1 MRILITGGAGFI
13 GSGIH
18 AYCVNKGHE
27 VVVLDNFST
36 GEKSNFLVEA
46 DVRRID
52 ITNRPAIAE
61 FFATERFDIICH
73 QAAQISVSHSVKYPH
88 RDAEVNCMGW
98 LNVLDHATAAGCRR
112 FIFASSGGT
121 LYGDVT
127 APVRE
132 SAPIRPV
139 SPYGINKWT
148 GEQYLAF
155 YAQKYKCEAI
165 ALRYANVY
173 GPRQNPHGEA
183 GVVAIFCRKLLDEQ
197 PLTIYGD
204 GSAIRDYIYVNDVVD
219 ANYAAM
225 IAANIPAGELITLNI
240 GTGVGTTTAAI
251 AHLVQQEVRSQCSYL
266 QIKPIEHAPARAGD
280 LRCSLLDP
288 IQAYETL
295 DWRPTVK
302 LSAGLPHTVYWFS
315 RPDI

>member
-1 MRILITGGAGFI
+1 MRILVTGGAGFI

-18 AYCVNKGHE
+18 SCCVNKDHE

-36 GEKSNFLVEA
+36 GTPRNFLTTA
-46 DVRRID
+46 NVRRID
-52 ITNRPAIAE
+52 ITDRPSVAE
-61 FFATERFDIICH
+61 FFANERFDIICH
-73 QAAQISVSHSVKYPH
+73 QAAQISVSKSTQYPY

-98 LNVLDHATAAGCRR
+98 LNILDHAANAGVRR
-112 FIFASSGGT
+112 IIFASSGGT

-148 GEQYLAF
+148 GEQYLEF
-155 YAQKYKCEAI
+155 YARKYKFEAV

-183 GVVAIFCRKLLDEQ
+183 GVVAIFCNKLFNEQ
-197 PLTIYGD
+197 PMTIFGD
-204 GSAIRDYIYVNDVVD
+204 GAAIRDYIYVNDVVD

-225 IAANIPAGELITLNI
+225 ITDNITPGEMLTLNV

-251 AHLVQQEVRSQCSYL
+251 AHLIQQEVRQQWPHITC
-266 QIKPIEHAPARAGD
+266 KPIEHAPAREGD
-280 LRCSLLDP
+280 LKCSLLDP
-288 IQAYETL
+288 FQAYVTL

-302 LSAGLPHTVYWFS
+302 LAQGLQNTVLWFG
-315 RPDI
+315 PADI